1 MCNYLKNMEGYKLQD
16 LKLRGFD
23 SIKEMFDRAFKMVN
37 TFDDFR
43 TELVEG
49 REKRAGTELIQE
61 NAKKQK
67 VEDDKETT
75 ELKQCLEIIPDEEEV
90 TIDAIPLAIKSPSI
104 VGWKIHKEG
113 RKCYYQIIRA
123 DGKSQMYIIFSHMLK
138 SFNKEDLED
147 LYKLVKAKYKST
159 IPVEDLDLLLWGDLK
174 TMFEPHVEDKI
185 WRKQQDYKVLD
196 WKLYNSCEV
205 HSLRMEHM
213 QIYMLVEKKYPFA
226 PLTLSMML
234 EKKLIIDYES
244 EMAYQLLKFIIK
256 QLKNKSHKVLGIAL
270 VEIIDRQLPFE
281 YTIASRSTN
290 VMVLVL
296 RVEKKLSINEQP
308 ISHALT
314 GDSAANVLAEWN
326 TVFDA
331 HNEEEGKPVGPYV
344 IKMKNYVAQ
353 LECLVNVLL
362 RDLSVGLIMNG
373 LTSNFAGFVRNYN
386 KHNMGKTIGELHSLL
401 SKDKGK
407 GKGKDKSYISKTKN
421 PKTSAKEHSTKNDA
435 CRHHCKEVGH
445 CKRNCPAYLAELIK
459 KKKQV
464 GTASNGV
471 RVQVEAIGSYDL
483 VLPNGLVICLDNFY
497 YAPTITRGVVSVSC
511 LVDNG
516 DDRGGEYISQEFKDY
531 LKACGIVLQLTPPY
545 TSQHNR
551 VSKRRNHT
559 LLDMV
564 RLMMNLTTF
573 PLSFWDYA
581 LESATRILNM
591 VLTKKVDKTPYEL
604 WYGKVPNLS
613 YLKVWGFEPLEKQD
627 TLEKLQQRHVNGRAG
642 ELEEIQDEDTSPSK
656 NTSEM
661 PMKVKEVEEHS
672 LGDPNELANYK
683 AVMLDPK
690 SNNIDYVETF
700 SPVADIRAIGILIA
714 IAAFYDYKIW
724 KMDVKIAFLNGY
736 LDEDIY
742 MVFKMDNSKRGNIP
756 MQERL
761 DLNKIQGATTPKEV
775 KRMQNVPYASAV
787 GSIMY
792 AVRYTRPDVAFV
804 NPEAELR
811 VDCYCNAEFETD
823 RDEIKSQT
831 GYVFILNRR
840 RSRLEKLQA
849 KYYCN
854 VCYRS

>member
-1 MCNYLKNMEGYKLQD
+1 M
-16 LKLRGFD
+16 
-23 SIKEMFDRAFKMVN
+23 
-37 TFDDFR
+37 
-43 TELVEG
+43 
-49 REKRAGTELIQE
+49 
-61 NAKKQK
+61 
-67 VEDDKETT
+67 
-75 ELKQCLEIIPDEEEV
+75 
-90 TIDAIPLAIKSPSI
+90 
-104 VGWKIHKEG
+104 
-113 RKCYYQIIRA
+113 
-123 DGKSQMYIIFSHMLK
+123 
-138 SFNKEDLED
+138 
-147 LYKLVKAKYKST
+147 
-159 IPVEDLDLLLWGDLK
+159 
-174 TMFEPHVEDKI
+174 
-185 WRKQQDYKVLD
+185 
-196 WKLYNSCEV
+196 
-205 HSLRMEHM
+205 
-213 QIYMLVEKKYPFA
+213 
-226 PLTLSMML
+226 
-234 EKKLIIDYES
+234 
-244 EMAYQLLKFIIK
+244 
-256 QLKNKSHKVLGIAL
+256 
-270 VEIIDRQLPFE
+270 
-281 YTIASRSTN
+281 
-290 VMVLVL
+290 
-296 RVEKKLSINEQP
+296 SINEQP
-308 ISHALT
+308 ISLALA

-326 TVFDA
+326 AIFDA
-331 HNEEEGKPVGPYV
+331 HNEVSCLMLRTEVERFDLIQNFHACKQEEGKPVGPYV

-353 LECLVNVLL
+353 LECLVNVLP
-362 RDLSVGLIMNG
+362 RDLSIGLIMNG

-401 SKDKGK
+401 
-407 GKGKDKSYISKTKN
+407 
-421 PKTSAKEHSTKNDA
+421 
-435 CRHHCKEVGH
+435 
-445 CKRNCPAYLAELIK
+445 
-459 KKKQV
+459 
-464 GTASNGV
+464 SNGV

-531 LKACGIVLQLTPPY
+531 LKACGIVLQLTPPF

-551 VSKRRNHT
+551 VSERRNHT

-581 LESATRILNM
+581 LESATCIINM
-591 VLTKKVDKTPYEL
+591 VPTKKVDKTPYEL

-613 YLKVWGFEPLEKQD
+613 YLKVWGFEALEKRD

-661 PMKVKEVEEHS
+661 PMKVKGFKPPQEEVI
-672 LGDPNELANYK
+672 P
-683 AVMLDPK
+683 V
-690 SNNIDYVETF
+690 IETF

-724 KMDVKIAFLNGY
+724 KMDVKTAFLNGY
-736 LDEDIY
+736 LDEPCVYQKASGSNVTFLILYVDDIIIMGNHIPSLQSVKTY
-742 MVFKMDNSKRGNIP
+742 LRKFKMDNSKHGNIP

-761 DLNKIQGATTPKEV
+761 DLNKTQGATTPEEV
-775 KRMQNVPYASAV
+775 KQMQNVPYASAV

-792 AVRYTRPDVAFV
+792 VVRCTRPDVAFA
-804 NPEAELR
+804 NPEAKLR

-831 GYVFILNRR
+831 GYVFILNGR